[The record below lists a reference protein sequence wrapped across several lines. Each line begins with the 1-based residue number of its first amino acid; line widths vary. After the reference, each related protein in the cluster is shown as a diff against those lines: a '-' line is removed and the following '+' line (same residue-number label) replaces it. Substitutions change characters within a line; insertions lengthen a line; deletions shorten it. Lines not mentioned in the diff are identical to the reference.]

1 MKSQAI
7 LTVIGQDRPGIVAA
21 VSQALYNAGCSI
33 EDAAMMRLGGYFAI
47 MQVLRY
53 PADLGSVET
62 ALDPAVKKLDLRVH
76 LDPVATPLSGADTP
90 PNCRITVFGAD
101 HPGIV
106 AHVTGA
112 LAEIGFNII
121 DLESHLSGSSERPVY
136 IMVIQGSSPGGVA
149 AAEAALAAVREQEQV
164 EIRVS
169 PVDTLML

>member
-7 LTVIGQDRPGIVAA
+7 LTVIGQDRPGIVSA

-33 EDAAMMRLGGYFAI
+33 EDASMMRLGGYFAI

-53 PADLGSVET
+53 PADLGSVEA
-62 ALDPAVKKLDLRVH
+62 ALDSATKKLDLKMH
-76 LDPVATPLSGADTP
+76 LDPVAPYSGAAEIP
-90 PNCRITVFGAD
+90 PNCRVTVFGAD

-112 LAEIGFNII
+112 LAEVGFNII
-121 DLESHLSGSSERPVY
+121 DLNSHLSGGEDRPVY
-136 IMVIQGSSPGGVA
+136 IMTIQGSAPGGVDA
-149 AAEAALAAVREQEQV
+149 VEAALSSVRAEESV